1 MHYTLLALN
10 ATSFAVR
17 VKHADGVQASCFKQR
32 ARAGAP
38 AAAGYEARGSRGRAR
53 GARRPRSTL
62 VEGAGTRSES
72 CPARARGLRARRTLR
87 ERPVLCTAHRCTGSP
102 PPVRRSSGTLLA
114 RRIFICDR
122 GGAKARHSQGRGQLL
137 ARTQHDR
144 AVRAVLVVRRRLG
157 ARETRSSKDSG
168 RVVRLCAPG
177 LTPAVHV
184 SGSRRFALPSA
195 RAVQAERA
203 NQPRA
208 RLAPPYSLLEPHQQ
222 WAQGSKNTPTRFVA
236 SSALAGLGTRAMP
249 AARSRS

>member
-1 MHYTLLALN
+1 MLDAWR
-10 ATSFAVR
+10 S
-17 VKHADGVQASCFKQR
+17 SCFMLQCMR
-32 ARAGAP
+32 GPARAGQPDTPLAREEP
-38 AAAGYEARGSRGRAR
+38 ADDWKWKLRNATNSSR
-53 GARRPRSTL
+53 
-62 VEGAGTRSES
+62 
-72 CPARARGLRARRTLR
+72 CPARARGLVARS
-87 ERPVLCTAHRCTGSP
+87 ESAPCS
-102 PPVRRSSGTLLA
+102 A
-114 RRIFICDR
+114 RRIVVLEVPRRSAGAAVHSERAAYHFICDR

-168 RVVRLCAPG
+168 RVARLCAPG

-249 AARSRS
+249 AARSWS